1 MQTRPQS
8 VNTLGILNLVFAGLG
23 LFGML
28 ATYAMYF
35 GGLHLAHDPVQEIA
49 RSSPTYMSFMRMSL
63 VSGTIG
69 SLVLG
74 ASGIG
79 LRAMKSW
86 GRKLA
91 IAYAIY
97 SIVAAIFGFYMTHK
111 YLIEP
116 LSHSDN
122 PAAKG
127 GVMGGYMGGL
137 IALAYPIVLLIFM
150 NKANVRDAFKRA
162 NEPPVPPAQLR

>member
-23 LFGML
+23 LIGMV

-35 GGLHLAHDPVQEIA
+35 GGLHLRHDPVQEIA
-49 RSSPTYMSFMRMSL
+49 RSSPTYMSFMRATL
-63 VSGTIG
+63 VSGTIAAIA
-69 SLVLG
+69 LG
-74 ASGIG
+74 TSGIG
-79 LRAMKSW
+79 LRQMKSW
-86 GRKLA
+86 GRHLA
-91 IAYAIY
+91 IAYSIW

-111 YLIEP
+111 YLLEP

-127 GVMGGYMGGL
+127 GVAGGYMGGL
-137 IALAYPIVLLIFM
+137 IGLVYPVVLLIFM
-150 NKANVRDAFKRA
+150 NKRDVKDAFARA
-162 NEPPVPPAQLR
+162 NQPPVPPAQLR

>member
-1 MQTRPQS
+1 MQTRPQA
-8 VNTLGILNLVFAGLG
+8 VNTLGILNIVFACLG
-23 LFGML
+23 LVGMV

-49 RSSPTYMSFMRMSL
+49 RSSPEYMSFLRVSMVSSAIASVAL
-63 VSGTIG
+63 GVSGF
-69 SLVLG
+69 
-74 ASGIG
+74 G
-79 LRAMKSW
+79 LRAMKGW
-86 GRKLA
+86 ARHLA
-91 IAYAIY
+91 IAYSIWT
-97 SIVAAIFGFYMTHK
+97 IVAAIFGFYMTHK
-111 YLIEP
+111 YLLEP

-127 GVMGGYMGGL
+127 GVAGGYMGGL

-162 NEPPVPPAQLR
+162 SEPVPPAHLR